1 VSSGQDREFEA
12 VVDFP
17 RFIDTIRQ
25 SKKISDDNLSVSDCY
40 WLGDFTCC
48 AVDSSNSTF
57 IPNRNPRSEEP
68 LSKIC

>member
-25 SKKISDDNLSVSDCY
+25 SKKISNDNLSVPDCY
-40 WLGDFTCC
+40 SLGDFTCC
-48 AVDSSNSTF
+48 SGF
-57 IPNRNPRSEEP
+57 IEFYVHTQPQSP
-68 LSKIC
+68 